1 LGKSHKNGH
10 TYVREL
16 GNISSSSINVL
27 NIWKFPLGT
36 GAGGEGG
43 RENVFHG
50 VQGKEVC
57 QVTHWKCTGRE
68 IESQGW

>member
-1 LGKSHKNGH
+1 MGKSHKNGH

-27 NIWKFPLGT
+27 NIWKFALGI

-43 RENVFHG
+43 CENVFHR
-50 VQGKEVC
+50 VQGKVC